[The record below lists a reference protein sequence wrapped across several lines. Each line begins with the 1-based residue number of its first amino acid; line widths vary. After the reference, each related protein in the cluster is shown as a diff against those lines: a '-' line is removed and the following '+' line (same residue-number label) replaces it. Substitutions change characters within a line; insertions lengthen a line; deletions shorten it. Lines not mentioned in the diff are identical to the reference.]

1 MHGRAVI
8 PTDCWSLPDFLAPLF
23 FKMVSIVP
31 VHKFRT
37 SVMEGHKN
45 ALCKYI
51 SNKEVVF
58 SFLANLDWKKT
69 ISILTISLNK
79 PYSKAQACCI
89 MRLLTSRTRNCD
101 GISLI

>member
-8 PTDCWSLPDFLAPLF
+8 PTDCASLPDFLAPLF
-23 FKMVSIVP
+23 FKVVSIVP

-58 SFLANLDWKKT
+58 SFLANLDWKKQLA
-69 ISILTISLNK
+69 S
-79 PYSKAQACCI
+79 
-89 MRLLTSRTRNCD
+89 
-101 GISLI
+101 